1 MHARHDAT
9 RPFGEYQF
17 LYGKCYGKAAPS
29 RTSRIMSASIDFS
42 SLPWAELT
50 DDGGKPIRARLLA
63 THDIAQAVAE
73 AVRANWAVMPAGGLT
88 SAIGSYDYRDEE
100 VAGFAGMLAIR
111 PKGALAAEPVGGD
124 TPLGRL
130 KTHQVAI
137 DTAKGLVSA
146 GAGLTFTQVNAA
158 LAEAIG
164 PTARLLVDL
173 TSIGSAFVGGVLA
186 TGGMGP
192 LRLSPQDTLDAVSL
206 ADGGDEARLVEGD
219 GLTDVLGLQGWTGM
233 VAAARFRFFLVPA
246 GEFGLVL
253 PVQGSDVDTLAGL
266 LSWLRPWTRVCLP
279 EAGGRVTGEGGDT
292 VLNGIELVSRDSLET
307 FIEHSEEP
315 ARSKAQGLLQSCEY
329 AGADML
335 ACLTGWSEL
344 SIDDVLMS
352 LLDPETET
360 IGGVMID
367 FGVGFSSGAE
377 METFRAI
384 REGAPDLAR
393 TRARVVQPGKLK
405 PWSTSTDINMVLPA
419 DPGAIVAVLE
429 AYADYRSAIRSLA
442 RELKGAVE
450 VELSAYGHLS
460 PSGIDPHHRV
470 TLFAPEGAEAALAGA
485 RQAVAANKRTLI
497 HDLLFA
503 ARSNGLVVTGGE
515 KGAPSLV
522 EIARA
527 AGGENRLPE
536 GLKAAVARTRA
547 AVMAAPAQFS
557 FRAPAEL
564 RTDD

>member
-1 MHARHDAT
+1 
-9 RPFGEYQF
+9 
-17 LYGKCYGKAAPS
+17 
-29 RTSRIMSASIDFS
+29 MSAPIDFS
-42 SLPWAELT
+42 SLPQAELT

-63 THDIAQAVAE
+63 TRHIASAVAE

-88 SAIGSYDYRDEE
+88 SAIGSYDYKDEE
-100 VAGFAGMLAIR
+100 IAGFAGIVAIR
-111 PKGALAAEPVGGD
+111 PKGALTAEMVAAD
-124 TPLGRL
+124 TPLARIE
-130 KTHQVAI
+130 THQVAI
-137 DTAKGLVSA
+137 DAGKGLVSA

-158 LAEAIG
+158 LAEAVG
-164 PTARLLVDL
+164 PNARVLVDL
-173 TSIGSAFVGGVLA
+173 TSIGSAFVGGVVA

-192 LRLSPQDTLDAVSL
+192 LRLSPLGTLDAVCV
-206 ADGGDEARLVEGD
+206 ADGGDEPRLAEAEAMA
-219 GLTDVLGLQGWTGM
+219 DVQGMQGWTGM
-233 VAAARFRFFLVPA
+233 VTAARFRFFEVPA

-253 PVQGSDVDTLAGL
+253 PVQGSDVDTIAGL
-266 LSWLRPWTRVCLP
+266 LSWLRPWTRISLP
-279 EAGGRVTGEGGDT
+279 EAGGRVTGEGGET

-393 TRARVVQPGKLK
+393 TKARVVQPGKLK
-405 PWSTSTDINMVLPA
+405 PWSTSTDINIVLPA
-419 DPGAIVAVLE
+419 DTGAIVAVLE
-429 AYADYRSAIRSLA
+429 AYADYRAAIRSLA

-470 TLFAPEGAEAALAGA
+470 TLFAALGAEAALAGA

-497 HDLLFA
+497 HDLMFA
-503 ARSNGLVVTGGE
+503 ARSHTLRVTGGE

-536 GLKAAVARTRA
+536 DLKAAFARTRA
-547 AVMAAPAQFS
+547 AVMAAPVQFS
-557 FRAPAEL
+557 FRAPQEL
-564 RTDD
+564 RTGD